1 MVILTVSQ
9 LNKYISFK
17 FKEDEKLRGIM
28 IKGEISNFTH
38 HLRSGH
44 FYFTLKDSESSIK
57 AVMFNNFASAVKFTP
72 ENGMSVIM
80 LASVSVYERDGAY
93 QLYVTDIQ
101 PDGVGKLYIAFEQ
114 LKDKLS
120 KSGMFDESHK
130 LPLPS
135 YPKKIGIVTSKT
147 GAALQDI
154 INVLSRRYPIGEI
167 VVFSA
172 LVQGETAPQ
181 SISDAVNKAQ
191 DSDCDVLIVARGGG
205 SLEDLNAF
213 NTEIVAYAIYN
224 SKIPIISAIG
234 HETDYTI
241 ADFVADLRAP
251 TPSAAAEIAVP
262 NIEQIISSLNFYV
275 ERMSSALT
283 KALNMKYNRVAE
295 LTLKLQSYSME
306 QKLRLYQERLF
317 TLDKR
322 ITSAIDRK
330 YVLCENMLSKK
341 LIELDGLNP
350 LKILSRGYSVV
361 YKDKNIV
368 YSSEQLQA
376 NDTISI
382 TLGKGKVNAKVIE
395 VGD

>member
-1 MVILTVSQ
+1 MIMLTVSQ

-57 AVMFNNFASAVKFTP
+57 AVMFNNFASAVKFMP

-120 KSGMFDESHK
+120 KLGMFDELHK

-181 SISDAVNKAQ
+181 SISEAINKAQ
-191 DSDCDVLIVARGGG
+191 DSDCDVLIVARGG
-205 SLEDLNAF
+205 
-213 NTEIVAYAIYN
+213 EI
-224 SKIPIISAIG
+224 G
-234 HETDYTI
+234 
-241 ADFVADLRAP
+241 RA
-251 TPSAAAEIAVP
+251 SCR
-262 NIEQIISSLNFYV
+262 
-275 ERMSSALT
+275 ER
-283 KALNMKYNRVAE
+283 V
-295 LTLKLQSYSME
+295 
-306 QKLRLYQERLF
+306 
-317 TLDKR
+317 
-322 ITSAIDRK
+322 
-330 YVLCENMLSKK
+330 
-341 LIELDGLNP
+341 
-350 LKILSRGYSVV
+350 
-361 YKDKNIV
+361 
-368 YSSEQLQA
+368 
-376 NDTISI
+376 
-382 TLGKGKVNAKVIE
+382 
-395 VGD
+395 